1 MKRILPSFLQNAV
14 ELSFMGVTFL
24 TGLAI
29 AFLVPVLSLFL
40 SDELHVR
47 PLLVGAFFTANAIA
61 GIVIGLAALI
71 FFARY
76 LSLVYDSAPAP

>member
-1 MKRILPSFLQNAV
+1 MKRLLPAFMRNAV
-14 ELSFMGVTFL
+14 EMSFMGVTFL

-47 PLLVGAFFTANAIA
+47 PLLVGAFFYSERGDGDHHRTSA
-61 GIVIGLAALI
+61 GQV
-71 FFARY
+71 F
-76 LSLVYDSAPAP
+76 